1 MDGNIM
7 NKIVVIHPLDDS
19 YGATKILSYTIAALS
34 RHYKIEI
41 WYKNGKDF
49 LEAFL
54 ASQKVEGQSVTYK
67 HMPSIPIVHSKI
79 FNISGLYNL
88 TKELVAFITAV
99 LKNKH
104 GVDYF
109 YINTYAAAL
118 VSFVCRICTVKNI
131 IHCHE
136 NQQHKFSGRALASLV
151 RKCADKIICVSN
163 VVKDYVCGPVKKTPA
178 VVIMNGITDVFAD
191 IISDKK
197 IDRQNLRFLIV
208 GRVMPEKGYWFL
220 ADAIKSLKQTQ
231 LLTFSIDAYGDAPP
245 NRPTLVDEYRN
256 YLKSNDLDND
266 IKLLGF
272 SKQAD
277 REMLNYDV
285 VLVPSIMSDPFPT
298 TVLEAMRAKCLVITT
313 AHGGAAEI
321 IKNGKNGILIQK
333 NDTAAFAEV
342 LKSIVQGDIDIV
354 SLASEARLF
363 YVENLTQF
371 AFEKKIVNCFDS
383 FTKEHINGK
392 DT

>member
-1 MDGNIM
+1 MDGKMM

-34 RHYKIEI
+34 SHYRIEI
-41 WYKNGKDF
+41 WYKSSKGF

-54 ASQKVEGQSVTYK
+54 STQNIEGRNVIYK
-67 HMPSIPIVHSKI
+67 HMPSIPVVHSKI
-79 FNISGLYNL
+79 FNISGLYTL
-88 TKELVAFITAV
+88 FKELIAFVWAV

-104 GVDYF
+104 SVDYF

-118 VSFVCRICTVKNI
+118 ASFVCKLCAVKNI

-136 NQQHKFSGRALASLV
+136 NQQHKSSGRALASLV

-163 VVKDYVCGPVKKTPA
+163 VVKDYVCGPDKTTPA

-191 IISDKK
+191 IINEKK
-197 IDRQNLRFLIV
+197 ADWQNPKFLIV
-208 GRVMPEKGYWFL
+208 GRIMPEKGYWFL
-220 ADAIKSLKQTQ
+220 ADAVKSLKEMQP
-231 LLTFSIDAYGDAPP
+231 LTFSIDAYGDAPP
-245 NRPTLVDEYRN
+245 NRPTLADEYRN
-256 YLKSNDLDND
+256 YLRTNDLEND

-272 SKQAD
+272 SRQAD
-277 REMLNYDV
+277 REMFNYDV

-321 IKNGKNGILIQK
+321 IENGKNGILIEK
-333 NDTAAFAEV
+333 DDTAAFAKV
-342 LKSIVQGDIDIV
+342 LKSIVQGETDII
-354 SLASEARLF
+354 SIASEARLF
-363 YVENLTQF
+363 YVENLTQS
-371 AFEKKIVNCFDS
+371 AFETKIVNCFDS
-383 FTKEHINGK
+383 FTKEHING
-392 DT
+392 